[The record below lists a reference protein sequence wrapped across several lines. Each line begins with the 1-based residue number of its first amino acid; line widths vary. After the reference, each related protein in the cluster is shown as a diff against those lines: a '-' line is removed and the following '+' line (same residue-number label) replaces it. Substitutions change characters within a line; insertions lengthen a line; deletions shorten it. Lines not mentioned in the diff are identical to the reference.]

1 MLASFDPFDFDNLPK
16 GIWYEKTRNRW
27 RIRLY
32 HGDDKRF
39 LEYVPA
45 ATPELV
51 QIIYN
56 RALAWR
62 QKQQDLDAEI
72 AAHTKPNSVSPQGL
86 LASLRQRRIAKA
98 EDAVEDGPQLRL
110 F

>member
-1 MLASFDPFDFDNLPK
+1 MLAEFDPFDFDNLPK
-16 GIWYEKTRNRW
+16 GIWYEQSRNRW

-32 HGDDKRF
+32 HGDNDRF
-39 LEYVPA
+39 LEYVPV

-51 QIIYN
+51 PIIYN

-62 QKQQDLDAEI
+62 QRKQELDAEI
-72 AAHTKPNSVSPQGL
+72 AAHTTANSVSPYAL
-86 LASLRQRRIAKA
+86 LNSLKQRRIAKA
-98 EDAVEDGPQLRL
+98 EDAVEDSPQLRL